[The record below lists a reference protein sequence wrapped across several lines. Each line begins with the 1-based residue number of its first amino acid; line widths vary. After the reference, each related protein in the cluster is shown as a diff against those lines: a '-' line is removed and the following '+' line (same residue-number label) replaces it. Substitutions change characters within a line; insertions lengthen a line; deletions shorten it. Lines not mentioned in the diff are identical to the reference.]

1 MKFKNSYIWAG
12 LVALGVIGWMVSG
25 SFTGS
30 DEAGTAAVS
39 DGSGRDMTTS
49 AGQTQK
55 SPEQTAN
62 AAPRVSAVI
71 VENAQIRQSIRAS
84 GITEPQAVFT
94 ISAEIG
100 GTISK
105 VAVREGSAVEK
116 GDVLIVMDTD
126 TLPSRIAAAKA
137 EMAAA
142 EAALTTAKTLS
153 GGTYEEELSLIHI

>member
-39 DGSGRDMTTS
+39 DGSGQDMTTS
-49 AGQTQK
+49 AGQTQT

-71 VENAQIRQSIRAS
+71 VESSDSSSSSPMVSTPGARSMGWMQNDGHGLEVGA
-84 GITEPQAVFT
+84 
-94 ISAEIG
+94 
-100 GTISK
+100 
-105 VAVREGSAVEK
+105 
-116 GDVLIVMDTD
+116 
-126 TLPSRIAAAKA
+126 
-137 EMAAA
+137 
-142 EAALTTAKTLS
+142 
-153 GGTYEEELSLIHI
+153 

>member
-49 AGQTQK
+49 AGQTQT

-84 GITEPQAVFT
+84 GITEPQSVFT
-94 ISAEIG
+94 ISA
-100 GTISK
+100 
-105 VAVREGSAVEK
+105 
-116 GDVLIVMDTD
+116 
-126 TLPSRIAAAKA
+126 
-137 EMAAA
+137 
-142 EAALTTAKTLS
+142 
-153 GGTYEEELSLIHI
+153 